1 MENIYLI
8 LGIFI
13 IGGYFSGILAEK
25 LGLPKITGYIL
36 LGVLFSPSL
45 FGFTLPERIKGMGIV
60 TEIALSVIGFIAGGD
75 LRIETVK
82 RLGKSVFWITIA
94 QALGAWIF
102 VGSLVYLLFPLIV
115 PVGKKELFIMALTLG
130 AVSLPTA
137 PAAIVAIIHEFR
149 AKGPLTSTLLSVVIL
164 DDAVAIIATSISIA
178 IAKTM
183 VSSEAASPWV
193 EVSRSLVDIGAA
205 ILIGVLV
212 GFLSEKIINYF
223 KTDASLL
230 LFVIGSIFFCT
241 GLSNVLGTSY
251 LLSNMIF
258 GLFVA
263 NTFKLSDKYFKTIE
277 GIEELLFILFFT
289 LAGAHFEVQ
298 ALKSAGIL
306 SIIIVVSR
314 FAGKYIG
321 SYLGALFSGASSTI
335 RKYIGLAL
343 LPKAGVSIGLILLV
357 LELPEIKDVGVIMI
371 NGVLASVI
379 INELIAP
386 PLVKT
391 ALIKAKET
399 NI

>member
-13 IGGYFSGILAEK
+13 IGGYFAGILAERI
-25 LGLPKITGYIL
+25 GLPKITGYIL

-82 RLGKSVFWITIA
+82 RLGKSVFWITII
-94 QALGAWIF
+94 QAIGAWLF
-102 VGSLVYLLFPLIV
+102 VGIFVYLLFPLIL
-115 PVGKKELFIMALTLG
+115 PLGKKELFIMALILG

-137 PAAIVAIIHEFR
+137 PAAIVAIIHEFK

-164 DDAVAIIATSISIA
+164 DDAVAIIVTSISIA
-178 IAKTM
+178 IAK
-183 VSSEAASPWV
+183 
-193 EVSRSLVDIGAA
+193 SLVTSETISLWTEVNKSFINIGLA
-205 ILIGVLV
+205 ILIGVFV
-212 GFLSEKIINYF
+212 GFLSEKVIKYF
-223 KTDASLL
+223 KTDTSLL
-230 LFVIGSIFFCT
+230 LFVVGSIFFCT
-241 GLSNVLGTSY
+241 GLSNVFGTSY

-258 GLFVA
+258 GFFVA

-277 GIEELLFILFFT
+277 GIEELLFVLFFT
-289 LAGAHFEVQ
+289 LAGAHFEVK
-298 ALKSAGIL
+298 ALESAGLL
-306 SIIIVVSR
+306 SLIIVASR
-314 FAGKYIG
+314 FSGKYIG
-321 SYLGALFSGASSTI
+321 SYLGALFSKANSNI
-335 RKYIGLAL
+335 RRYLGLGL
-343 LPKAGVSIGLILLV
+343 LPKAGVTIGLILLV
-357 LELPEIKDVGVIMI
+357 LELPEIKDVGIIMI

-391 ALIKAKET
+391 ALVKAKEV